1 MRRGG
6 WWHKTLYGE
15 LFHRRNFPTTDL
27 FVGAVQLVK
36 LPTLSRFHCGSLLG
50 EGVVRPAAANI
61 RKWKC
66 LENGERSGG
75 LSYCVGEKVS
85 SVRRWEDVGSGILHP
100 IDNLLK
106 R

>member
-1 MRRGG
+1 MAQNIVWRIVSSEEFSHHRYIRG
-6 WWHKTLYGE
+6 T
-15 LFHRRNFPTTDL
+15 
-27 FVGAVQLVK
+27 VQLVK

-50 EGVVRPAAANI
+50 GGVVRPAAANI

-66 LENGERSGG
+66 LENGEGSGG
-75 LSYCVGEKVS
+75 LSYCVGKKVS

>member
-1 MRRGG
+1 MRRGEG
-6 WWHKTLYGE
+6 WHKAGYGE
-15 LFHRRNFPTTDL
+15 WFRRRNFPTTVL
-27 FVGAVQLVK
+27 YVGVTQPVK
-36 LPTLSRFHCGSLLG
+36 LPTFSRFHWRSLLI

-85 SVRRWEDVGSGILHP
+85 SVR
-100 IDNLLK
+100 
-106 R
+106 

>member
-1 MRRGG
+1 M
-6 WWHKTLYGE
+6 YGE
-15 LFHRRNFPTTDL
+15 LFHWRNFPTTDL